1 MDEFNVSRNALKK
14 YIKMTDEEVE
24 RISSVNVT
32 KENRILDNF
41 TNMIYKMLLNKV
53 PLEYI
58 IEYTIQKGY
67 SASVGL

>member
-1 MDEFNVSRNALKK
+1 
-14 YIKMTDEEVE
+14 MTDEEVE
-24 RISSVNVT
+24 KISSVNVT

-41 TNMIYKMLLNKV
+41 TNMIYKIIMNKV
-53 PLEYI
+53 RLEYI

>member
-1 MDEFNVSRNALKK
+1 
-14 YIKMTDEEVE
+14 MTDEEVE
-24 RISSVNVT
+24 KISSVNVT

-58 IEYTIQKGY
+58 IEYTIQKGIQLLW
-67 SASVGL
+67 GL